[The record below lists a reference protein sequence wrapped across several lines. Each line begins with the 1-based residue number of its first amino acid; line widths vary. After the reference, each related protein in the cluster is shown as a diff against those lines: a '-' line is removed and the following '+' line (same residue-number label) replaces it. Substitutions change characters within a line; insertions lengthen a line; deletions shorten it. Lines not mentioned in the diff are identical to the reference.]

1 MPYEI
6 RDGKIVRG
14 PGRPSDKDVEQLK
27 ELQATLSASTVKGRT
42 DEDIR
47 KDLTER
53 FGILNLLTQGVVD
66 GSVRSLVVTGAP
78 GVGKTYSIEQVL
90 SADESHKHEIVR
102 GSISAVNLYML
113 AYRNRRAGQ
122 VVVLD
127 DADSIFTDEPALNLL
142 KALCDSSV
150 TRHVSW
156 MKESPVLIEQDIP
169 KSFDYNGGFIFVS
182 NLDFQKFVDA
192 GRSRFAQHMEALMSR
207 SLYLDLRLH
216 GREELGVWVN
226 HIAVEGRIFDR
237 EEVAEEL
244 RDPILTF
251 LNENRPKL
259 RELSIRTLLKAC
271 QIAKSHPENW
281 QAMAKLILTKD

>member
-14 PGRPSDKDVEQLK
+14 PGRPSEKDAEQLK
-27 ELQATLSASTVKGRT
+27 ELQATLLASTPRGRT
-42 DEDIR
+42 DEEMLS
-47 KDLTER
+47 DLTKR
-53 FGILNLLTQGVVD
+53 FNILNLLTHSVVD

-90 SADESHKHEIVR
+90 STTDCKHEIVR

-142 KALCDSSV
+142 KALCDSSL

-156 MKESPVLIEQDIP
+156 MKESPTLIEQEIP
-169 KSFDYNGGFIFVS
+169 KSFDYNGGFIFIS
-182 NLDFQKFVDA
+182 NLDFQKFVDS

-237 EEVAEEL
+237 EEVSEEL
-244 RDPILTF
+244 RDPILDF
-251 LNENRPKL
+251 LNVHRPKL
-259 RELSIRTLLKAC
+259 RELSIRTLLKTC

-281 QAMAKLILTKD
+281 QDMAKLILTKD